1 MSDSNL
7 PENIKIEK
15 ELNIARAQLLQQIL
29 DIKEKFYP
37 KIDLMKTNFFNKYD
51 DNCSNL
57 SNQLK
62 QFDIK
67 MEKVFGQEKEM
78 EIFKKKVN
86 QSLEK
91 ILENLNIN
99 IQKFYEQMETYTNNI
114 VKIISHESLNELDDY
129 ANQLIL
135 KRENEKKIEEES
147 QKKSEEVKNIESPTP
162 KGEGNLND
170 KPSPK
175 REIKSILLDGKNNDI
190 SNIKSIGNLNDYDQ
204 IILKDFSKENL
215 ENIFNQSNNAI
226 NSTIEIIFK
235 NCNLEN
241 LDMGKLFPNIN
252 KLKIKNSKLAF
263 DIKNNFNMNNIEILK
278 LENIGLIDNN
288 FNDLF
293 DKIRTNEQIRTK
305 LKVFSVK
312 NNKISFIDYK
322 RGYADNILS
331 SMIFTNLEILDF
343 SYNKLYLF
351 PNQIFNCLE
360 KIKFIDLTDN
370 NISFPQNII
379 GLIKSAKIKK
389 CLLLL
394 TRNLAILK
402 EPENIEYNNYLKE
415 NLTKIDFP
423 IRKIVLDNIFCG
435 KLFNNIF
442 DLDFSFFKNSLEY
455 LDLSNSQLHDNDLIS
470 LFNNQKIYFSNLK
483 KLYLVANYLT
493 QEFLYNLSSN
503 NKYLMDNLTT
513 LRLSEN
519 EIKCTDVTKFKKF
532 LEFFKNLISLEL
544 KCTPFE
550 KNVNQYFRKK
560 IIQSYDPENK
570 KGYTKPLDED
580 EKKVEEIL
588 SGHYLQNTT
597 KIWINILDLNG
608 GKYTEKIVQSFP
620 ELIERI
626 NVENKFP
633 YKT

>member
-175 REIKSILLDGKNNDI
+175 REIKSILLDRKNNDI

-226 NSTIEIIFK
+226 NSTNEIIFK

>member
-135 KRENEKKIEEES
+135 KRENEKKSEEES

-226 NSTIEIIFK
+226 NSTNEIIFK
-235 NCNLEN
+235 NCNLGN

-263 DIKNNFNMNNIEILK
+263 DIKNNFNINNIEILK

-493 QEFLYNLSSN
+493 QEFLYNLSSD

>member
-175 REIKSILLDGKNNDI
+175 REIKSILLDGKNKDI

-226 NSTIEIIFK
+226 NSTNEIIFK

-278 LENIGLIDNN
+278 LENIGLIENN

-493 QEFLYNLSSN
+493 QEFLYNLSSD